1 MYCNLAFKSNSV
13 LPLCVNGLLDRRTF
27 IDASSSE
34 NKLVKLMI
42 RPRNEKHCRL
52 NWYTIKDAVN
62 CLTEIK
68 TAKKLH
74 FAFIGDSRIRQ
85 QFLNFLKV
93 SKNEF
98 SKTKRKKYLTCF
110 SFKYSVDTGIRP
122 WTQSE
127 TRWKDLSRWC
137 QCNQSIIRWFNRFV
151 QMATDYRRENNF
163 RHSQLDLLIWWF
175 RSSAWFYIDWYY
187 YG

>member
-1 MYCNLAFKSNSV
+1 
-13 LPLCVNGLLDRRTF
+13 
-27 IDASSSE
+27 
-34 NKLVKLMI
+34 MI
-42 RPRNEKHCRL
+42 KPRDEKNCRL

-62 CLTEIK
+62 CLTESK

-122 WTQSE
+122 
-127 TRWKDLSRWC
+127 
-137 QCNQSIIRWFNRFV
+137 
-151 QMATDYRRENNF
+151 
-163 RHSQLDLLIWWF
+163 
-175 RSSAWFYIDWYY
+175 
-187 YG
+187 